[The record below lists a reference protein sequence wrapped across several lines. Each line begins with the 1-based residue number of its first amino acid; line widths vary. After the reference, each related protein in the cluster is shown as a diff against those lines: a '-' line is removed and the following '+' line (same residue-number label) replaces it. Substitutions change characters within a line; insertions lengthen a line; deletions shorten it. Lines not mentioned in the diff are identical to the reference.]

1 MDVNCTIHWTIKVIN
16 VVSLNMIFRV
26 TYYLE
31 LRNAI
36 SHITPSNV
44 KSVV

>member
-1 MDVNCTIHWTIKVIN
+1 MVF
-16 VVSLNMIFRV
+16 SV

-36 SHITPSNV
+36 SISNRSHFYLPTKV
-44 KSVV
+44 NLVVWTL